1 MPRPNILR
9 QKLANGEPTL
19 STHLNGVWPAE
30 VEAIGHTGL
39 YDYVEFVAEYGSF
52 DLHDLDNLCRAAELH
67 NMGSMIKVDQSLMP
81 YLAQRGI
88 GAGFGS
94 VLFTDARDIQEVR
107 DCIRAVRPDH
117 PDYGGRYGVATRRNT
132 YMGYGGTPEYVRA
145 IADTV
150 LAFMIEKKGALDNL
164 EEILQEPGV
173 EMVQWGGADFSMNV
187 GHPGEADHPEV
198 AAARK
203 RTFTTAIR
211 MGVPP
216 RAEIGSADQAR
227 EYLDMGVRHFSVGT
241 DLSILFNF
249 WRREGEQIRKAL
261 EGELAEGALTKQ
273 EPRGAGVPFI
283 LSLSKGVSGTGRGPF
298 MWFDRLTTN
307 GQWNT
312 AHPRIKYWAG
322 YERGH
327 WRRTV

>member
-19 STHLNGVWPAE
+19 STHLTGVWPAE

-107 DCIRAVRPDH
+107 DCIMAVRPDH

-203 RTFTTAIR
+203 RTFTTAIS

-227 EYLDMGVRHFSVGT
+227 EYLDRASGT
-241 DLSILFNF
+241 SRLAQTSPYCSTFGGERVSRSA
-249 WRREGEQIRKAL
+249 RRW
-261 EGELAEGALTKQ
+261 
-273 EPRGAGVPFI
+273 RGA
-283 LSLSKGVSGTGRGPF
+283 SRRRSHKAGTQGRGGSVHPELVEG
-298 MWFDRLTTN
+298 RERN
-307 GQWNT
+307 GARPVHVVRQ
-312 AHPRIKYWAG
+312 AHH
-322 YERGH
+322 ERAREHGSPPYQVLG
-327 WRRTV
+327 RV